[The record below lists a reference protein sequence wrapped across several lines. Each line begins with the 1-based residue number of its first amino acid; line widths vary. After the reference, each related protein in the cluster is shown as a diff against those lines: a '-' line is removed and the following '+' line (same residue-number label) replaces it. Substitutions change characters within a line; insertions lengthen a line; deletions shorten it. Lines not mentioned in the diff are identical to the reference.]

1 MAAAIKLKIKPFYLW
16 KLSVTVPIII
26 FITLSLSYIIYNN
39 YTVEQTDKLNQL
51 IKEELVLKDDL
62 KEKYILV
69 KNIPLYQVKIK
80 DLTQLEQMVNLQFPS
95 SDAIPDLLIQ
105 INQLAENSNV
115 TISSFV
121 PKIQENAEPKGIL
134 LSSVKM
140 KTKSFNLTATANYI
154 DFTNFIFS
162 LAQFPRVLK
171 IDDVHLNRIDDSKI
185 GITLMITIFYSS

>member
-1 MAAAIKLKIKPFYLW
+1 MATAIKLKIKPFYLW
-16 KLSVTVPIII
+16 RLAVIVPIII

-39 YTVEQTDKLNQL
+39 YTVEQADKLNQL
-51 IKEELVLKDDL
+51 TKDELVLKGDL
-62 KEKYILV
+62 KDKYILV
-69 KNIPLYQVKIK
+69 KNIPLYQAKIK
-80 DLTQLEQMVNLQFPS
+80 ELSQLEQRVNLQFPS
-95 SDAIPDLLIQ
+95 SDAILDLLIQ

-121 PKIQENAEPKGIL
+121 PKTQENAEPKGML

-154 DFTNFIFS
+154 DFTNFIFL

-171 IDDVHLNRIDDSKI
+171 VDDVLIA
-185 GITLMITIFYSS
+185 LCLLW